1 MTTAQLEKLSSF
13 QFFGGFKPAELQV
26 LVELADEFT
35 FRESEIII
43 QEGAVEDCMFVLLD
57 GKVEVRKA
65 AGHQVHTLVTLE
77 AGSFFGEIALVD
89 DGPRSATV
97 IAVSPCR
104 VLRIARSTV
113 SVLAG
118 VQPGAAIH
126 LLGAIGRSL
135 VRLLRGSTEK
145 YLDLLLAH
153 RIPSSLPEKTMGEK

>member
-1 MTTAQLEKLSSF
+1 MTTSQLEKLSGF
-13 QFFGGFKPAELQV
+13 QFFGGFKAGELQV

-43 QEGAVEDCMFVLLD
+43 QEGAVEDCMFVLLE
-57 GKVEVRKA
+57 GSVEVRKA
-65 AGHQVHTLVTLE
+65 VGQEVHTLTTLE

-97 IAVSPCR
+97 VAVAPCK

-153 RIPSSLPEKTMGEK
+153 RVPSSPPEETKGGK